1 MLSVPNAST
10 HCRLGTWLAL
20 GPLLA
25 WLVLA
30 LLGQETRAAEDRP
43 PNILFLFT
51 DDQPQI
57 CMGAMGNPL
66 IQTPNMDRLAADGV
80 LFTNSFVT
88 TAICCSNRACI
99 LTGQHMRRHGIE
111 DFHTPLS
118 AEAFDQTYPMLLRNA
133 GYRTGYLGKFAVGW
147 TNPEVRHLS
156 LPADKFDFWYGF
168 PQTINFL
175 QEVDGQK
182 RYLTDVMTEKAI
194 DFLRTN
200 PRDQPFC
207 LTIAF
212 KEPHGPWNF
221 FDPDVPDTYADV
233 EIPPP
238 PTFSQAAYDAQPA
251 FLRDSLNG
259 GTGPKWLEDPEAY
272 QKHVRT
278 FYRLITRVDIAVG
291 EILAELAR
299 LGLDENTVILFT
311 SDNGSMLG
319 AHGLAGKWIMYE
331 ESIRVPLVIRDPR
344 QPKAV
349 RGRRCDETALSID
362 LAPTML
368 TMAGVPVPEAM
379 QGRSLEPLVAGR
391 DVDWRDDWYY
401 EHVYN
406 TRPPRRPIVK
416 CEGVRTERWKY
427 TRYPEIDP
435 PCEQLFDLADDPRE
449 EKNLAEAGAH
459 ADVLWGL
466 RRRCDEYRETL
477 R

>member
-1 MLSVPNAST
+1 MISMQDTAAQ
-10 HCRLGTWLAL
+10 RLLLTRLTL
-20 GPLLA
+20 NMLLA
-25 WLVLA
+25 WLGLA
-30 LLGQETRAAEDRP
+30 LLSADAHAADARRP
-43 PNILFLFT
+43 NLLFMFT
-51 DDQPQI
+51 DDQPQN
-57 CMGAMGNPL
+57 CMGAMGNPI

-80 LFTNSFVT
+80 LFGNAFAT

-99 LTGQHMRRHGIE
+99 LTGQHMRRHRIE
-111 DFHTPLS
+111 DFQTPLS
-118 AEAFDQTYPMLLRNA
+118 AAAFDQTYPALLRSA
-133 GYRTGYLGKFAVGW
+133 GYRTGYLGKFAVGGL
-147 TNPEVRHLS
+147 NSEIRHLS
-156 LPADKFDFWYGF
+156 LPAEQFDFWYGF
-168 PQTINFL
+168 PQSINFL
-175 QEVDGQK
+175 QKIDGQE

-194 DFLRTN
+194 EFLRTN
-200 PRDQPFC
+200 PPDQPFC

-221 FDPDVPDTYADV
+221 FDPDVPDAYENV

-251 FLRDSLNG
+251 FLRSSLNG
-259 GTGPKWLEDPEAY
+259 GTGPKWLEDPEVY
-272 QKHVRT
+272 QKYVRT
-278 FYRLITRVDIAVG
+278 FYRLISRVDMAVG
-291 EILAELAR
+291 EIVAELER
-299 LGLDENTVILFT
+299 LGLDENTVILYA
-311 SDNGSMLG
+311 SDHGSLLG

-344 QPKAV
+344 QPKAA
-349 RGRRCDETALSID
+349 RGRRCDEMALSID

-368 TMAGVPVPEAM
+368 TLAGVPVPERM

-427 TRYPEIDP
+427 TRYPEIEP
-435 PCEQLFDLADDPRE
+435 LYEQLFDLAADPRE
-449 EKNLAEAGAH
+449 EKNLAGVEPH
-459 ADVLWGL
+459 AEVLQRL
-466 RRRCDEYRETL
+466 RQRCDEYRETL

>member
-1 MLSVPNAST
+1 MHPVPNAPT
-10 HCRLGTWLAL
+10 CCRRGKWLAL

-25 WLVLA
+25 WLVFA
-30 LLGQETRAAEDRP
+30 PLGQETHAAEQRRP
-43 PNILFLFT
+43 NLLFMFT

-57 CMGAMGNPL
+57 CMGAMGNPH

-80 LFTNSFVT
+80 LFTNAFVT

-111 DFHTPLS
+111 DFHTPLA
-118 AEAFDQTYPMLLRNA
+118 AEALDQTYPMLLREA

-147 TNPEVRHLS
+147 PEPEIRHLS
-156 LPADKFDFWYGF
+156 LPAEEFDFWYGF

-175 QEVDGQK
+175 QEIDGQK
-182 RYLTDVMTEKAI
+182 RYLTDVMTEKAVQ
-194 DFLRTN
+194 FLRTN
-200 PRDQPFC
+200 PPGKPFC

-221 FDPDVPDTYADV
+221 FDPDVPDAYADA

-238 PTFSQAAYDAQPA
+238 PTFSEEAYDAQPP
-251 FLRDSLNG
+251 FIRDSLNG
-259 GTGPKWLEDPEAY
+259 GTGPRWLKDPDAY

-291 EILAELAR
+291 EILAELER
-299 LGLDENTVILFT
+299 LGLDENTVILYS
-311 SDNGSMLG
+311 SDHGSLLG
-319 AHGLAGKWIMYE
+319 AHGLAGKWLMYE

-344 QPKAV
+344 QPRSL
-349 RGRRCDETALSID
+349 RGRRCEEMALSID

-368 TMAGVPVPEAM
+368 TLAGVPVPERM
-379 QGRSLEPLVAGR
+379 QGRSLEPLVAGQ

-416 CEGVRTERWKY
+416 CEGVRTDRWKY
-427 TRYPEIDP
+427 TRYPEIEP
-435 PCEQLFDLADDPRE
+435 PYEQLFDLDHDPRE
-449 EKNLAEAGAH
+449 EKNLAHAEAH
-459 ADVLWGL
+459 ADVLSRL
-466 RRRCDEYRETL
+466 RNRCDEYRETL